1 MCFFLAAFEIIG
13 FLPIQGEIMSK
24 YTDRIK
30 ELRKEKMIT
39 QTQLATELG
48 LSSPSR
54 LRMWESG
61 ASEPSIDML
70 VRIAEYFQVSV
81 DYLISRTNERND
93 NFSELVEKKL
103 SSETANTYRL
113 FIIRLNH
120 ELVKWENHPLIS
132 GSRVSSYLQVLSHD
146 LSILRWVA
154 TKPTEAADTECDG
167 KNWENTTTYKLPQ
180 MQVPNIIYPKQKLE
194 LLCLEH
200 NNRLQQLLT
209 ENYLG
214 IIDYFASHPEIK
226 INEQE
231 LSRRKVFPYGNS

>member
-1 MCFFLAAFEIIG
+1 
-13 FLPIQGEIMSK
+13 MSK

-30 ELRKEKMIT
+30 ELRKEKKLT
-39 QTQLATELG
+39 QAQLAIELG

-70 VRIAEYFQVSV
+70 VQIAEYFQVSV

-93 NFSELVEKKL
+93 KYSELMEKKL

-113 FIIRLNH
+113 FIINLNR

-154 TKPTEAADTECDG
+154 TKPTESTE
-167 KNWENTTTYKLPQ
+167 NEQNIENDENIRTYKMPSSS
-180 MQVPNIIYPKQKLE
+180 VSNILYPKQRLE
-194 LLCLEH
+194 LLCSEH
-200 NNRLQQLLT
+200 NNKLQQLLID
-209 ENYLG
+209 NYMG
-214 IIDYFASHPEIK
+214 VWDYVEKQQKLF
-226 INEQE
+226 
-231 LSRRKVFPYGNS
+231 